1 MKKTHCIKLHQF
13 ENHKTCTWV
22 RSLISLSTDFFKKS
36 KVMNGCLFLEGGN
49 RNSLTNLCAA
59 SSLDFTFRTFT
70 ATINEI
76 ETLIKQQ
83 KHEKPLI

>member
-1 MKKTHCIKLHQF
+1 MHQF

-22 RSLISLSTDFFKKS
+22 SSLISLSTDFFKKT

-49 RNSLTNLCAA
+49 KDNLTMLGEA
-59 SSLDFTFRTFT
+59 SGLDFTFRTIT

-76 ETLIKQQ
+76 EAVIEEGKR
-83 KHEKPLI
+83 EII